1 MKSKKYLRHEVEVE
15 SITYDDKDKVFVVE
29 YSIYNLRGEHIL
41 TDTAR
46 LEHTTDGTE
55 LYFDAME
62 KLKKLLKD
70 NKYET
75 KIKN

>member
-1 MKSKKYLRHEVEVE
+1 MKSKKYLRHEVEIE
-15 SITYDDKDKVFVVE
+15 NITYDNKDKVFVVE
-29 YSIYNLRGEHIL
+29 YSIYNSRGEHIL

-46 LEHTTDGTE
+46 LEHTINGTE

-62 KLKKLLKD
+62 KLKKLLKE